1 VAAAAATDIF
11 LHPLRE
17 EDCISCKES
26 TYNGI
31 FYFHFWEEKYSIKK
45 SFIRKKSVFNSFCPF
60 GIKKEL
66 YDTLNYHI
74 YACIDS
80 VNKFITFVS
89 YKN

>member
-1 VAAAAATDIF
+1 LDGSLFVAAAAATDIF

-45 SFIRKKSVFNSFCPF
+45 VLSEKNRYSTVFVRL
-60 GIKKEL
+60 E
-66 YDTLNYHI
+66 
-74 YACIDS
+74 
-80 VNKFITFVS
+80 
-89 YKN
+89 